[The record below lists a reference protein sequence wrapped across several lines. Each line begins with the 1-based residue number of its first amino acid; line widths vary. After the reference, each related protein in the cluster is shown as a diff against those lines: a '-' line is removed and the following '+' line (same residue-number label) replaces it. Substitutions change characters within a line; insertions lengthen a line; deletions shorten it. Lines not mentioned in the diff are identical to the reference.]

1 MNKGIPHLS
10 RLTPGLIRNDVIKGE
25 KRGKVGGAV
34 KAPPTCTDPFEMS
47 RHSDRREES
56 Y

>member
-25 KRGKVGGAV
+25 KRGKVGGELT
-34 KAPPTCTDPFEMS
+34 APPTFPDPFEMS

-56 Y
+56 H